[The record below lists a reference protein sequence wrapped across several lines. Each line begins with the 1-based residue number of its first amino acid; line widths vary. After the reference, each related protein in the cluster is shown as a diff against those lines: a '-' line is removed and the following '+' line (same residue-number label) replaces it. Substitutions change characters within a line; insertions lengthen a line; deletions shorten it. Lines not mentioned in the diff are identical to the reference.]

1 MKFYGQDIIYDKENN
16 IVKVW
21 INKSFRNA
29 WESRGWIGESIGL
42 NNGIIN
48 YTITN
53 KADLLVMIKSN
64 KTNYLI
70 DNKKL
75 ILMLGTH
82 YCDHSTQEGVNM
94 KILSLRW
101 FQNLMKKEA
110 KV

>member
-64 KTNYLI
+64 KTI
-70 DNKKL
+70 
-75 ILMLGTH
+75 
-82 YCDHSTQEGVNM
+82 
-94 KILSLRW
+94 ILSTTKINFNARDSLLRS
-101 FQNLMKKEA
+101 FNSRRSKYEDIIS
-110 KV
+110 